1 MESSVFIEA
10 VKTLGAPIAIAAFLI
25 WHFVQ
30 LNRSLQS
37 HNARLA
43 NEVARLR
50 AQFEAMIQADTHGE
64 RLLQQNEALSRIVEA
79 KDRDSQV
86 LLRLL
91 VEAQIGKPGDTRLL
105 ERETA

>member
-1 MESSVFIEA
+1 MDSSTFVEA
-10 VKTLGAPIAIAAFLI
+10 MKTLGAPVAIAAFLI

-37 HNARLA
+37 HNTRLA
-43 NEVARLR
+43 NEIARLR
-50 AQFEAMIQADTHGE
+50 SQFEAIVQQDSHGE
-64 RLLQQNEALSRIVEA
+64 RLLQQNEALARIVES

-91 VEAQIGKPGDTRLL
+91 VEAQIGKSGDVRVGGDNGS
-105 ERETA
+105 